1 MLVAVKKKVGETCAP
16 NLICPLVLWRLVVL
30 FAKSKKAHPL
40 NILTV
45 FLSSHS
51 KQERTHVMFL
61 EMWLSRILKAVCGAS
76 VGIVED
82 AASWDVT
89 GG

>member
-45 FLSSHS
+45 FLSS
-51 KQERTHVMFL
+51 KYVMFL
-61 EMWLSRILKAVCGAS
+61 ETCLSRLLKVVCGAS

-82 AASWDVT
+82 AAFWAVT
-89 GG
+89 VG